1 MKIENISR
9 YVKQWCA
16 IIKNRYEELSKPV
29 IFKNLK
35 RGSKVNIVKNQIE
48 VTKNSYQDDGEG
60 VVSFP
65 NGLCI
70 SDNNV
75 QRNGTKYDID
85 TLDISKYQGQLTADH
100 EDKLKN
106 IIGRVEG
113 VSKKDGR
120 LTINKIVY
128 AVKQNPY
135 ARLAY
140 DLLVG
145 GFSNAFS
152 TETVGPSAND
162 MDGTLYN
169 HELVGLSQVVCPN
182 NYSAVINTVRNSL
195 EKAKE
200 DGLDVQGIEEE
211 ILTVKEENT
220 MDEDSKTPEVVESVE
235 TVEAEAPATPETETV
250 ETEVVENASKKK
262 DDEEDAIEV
271 EEVEVEDETEAKD
284 DTESDE
290 EDEDKKKKND
300 ADEAKEETEPVTEE
314 VETEVVENEISD
326 AQVKELF
333 DKIDNLTSM
342 IEKVTGEDPLAEGV
356 EEIVEDDL
364 NETADKVEN
373 NVKEETQDMDKEEIQ
388 NAVAEALKGYFA
400 NAAPATAPEFKKDE
414 NSAELSDLDWKDR
427 YNKQVNSAWEAFRAG
442 SIEARKTLNEINEV
456 NLNALK
462 KEGIAKNSM
471 TIASMGN
478 FVIPPE
484 MYREIIGKR
493 TDYTA
498 IINATNW
505 RETDSLEFA
514 WLKRNGDIDM
524 RNVAMCDDGKNGN
537 LKPISEY
544 TAEPV
549 TSKLEEMA
557 AVTVVCNAA
566 TRFFAVDLLADVAAG
581 YRNDYDR
588 KRAQLVIARL
598 EQAVIESAQSV
609 DYAPKTDTEAMVA
622 YLEAIAEI
630 SDATVNG
637 TLIFNNK
644 TFAQLKAHA
653 LEAGVN
659 GPLSHIF
666 TDGEQ
671 PQIFGTPYIVVPN
684 DLMPTIESDDTVAFT
699 VDGESVPITHA
710 VFYADLSEFVG
721 YTSGGLQY
729 DVATEASYEVNGT
742 VRSAYQRNELVLR
755 GSFFR
760 GGAVKDV
767 TRVSGIKQIAS
778 ES

>member
-1 MKIENISR
+1 M
-9 YVKQWCA
+9 
-16 IIKNRYEELSKPV
+16 
-29 IFKNLK
+29 
-35 RGSKVNIVKNQIE
+35 NIVKNEIE
-48 VTKNSYQDDGEG
+48 VTRNSYHDDGEG
-60 VVSFP
+60 IVSFP

-75 QRNGTKYDID
+75 QRNGTRYDID

-152 TETVGPSAND
+152 TETVGPSANST
-162 MDGTLYN
+162 DGTLYN

-182 NYSAVINTVRNSL
+182 NYSAIINTVKNSL
-195 EKAKE
+195 EKAKN
-200 DGLDVQGIEEE
+200 DGLDVTEIEEE
-211 ILTVKEENT
+211 FLTGNKENQEMLN
-220 MDEDSKTPEVVESVE
+220 DSEIESAE
-235 TVEAEAPATPETETV
+235 TLEEPV
-250 ETEVVENASKKK
+250 ETEEVENKAKKE
-262 DDEEDAIEV
+262 DEEEAV
-271 EEVEVEDETEAKD
+271 VEVEDIVVEEPEEDDSKEDEETE
-284 DTESDE
+284 DE
-290 EDEDKKKKND
+290 EVLETEDLEDDEDEEDKKKRN
-300 ADEAKEETEPVTEE
+300 EAE
-314 VETEVVENEISD
+314 VQVENDISE
-326 AQVKELF
+326 AEVKALF
-333 DKIDNLTSM
+333 EKLDNLTKLVETATSTDEP
-342 IEKVTGEDPLAEGV
+342 IVEGV
-356 EEIVEDDL
+356 EEIVEEDV
-364 NETADKVEN
+364 NETTDKIEN
-373 NVKEETQDMDKEEIQ
+373 NLEETQMDEEKIQ

-400 NAAPATAPEFKKDE
+400 NAVEATAPEFKKDT
-414 NSAELSDLDWKDR
+414 NGAAFSDMNWQDR
-427 YNKQVNSAWEAFRAG
+427 YNKQVNAAWEAFRAG

-456 NLNALK
+456 NLGALK
-462 KEGIAKNSM
+462 EAGIAKNSM

-484 MYREIIGKR
+484 MYREIVGKR
-493 TDYTA
+493 TDYSA
-498 IINATNW
+498 IIDATDW

-524 RNVAMCDDGKNGN
+524 KNVALCDDGANGN

-544 TAEPV
+544 TAEPM
-549 TSKLEEMA
+549 TGKLEEMA

-588 KRAQLVIARL
+588 KRAQLVIAKL
-598 EQAVIESAQSV
+598 EEAVKESGQSV
-609 DYAPKTDTEAMVA
+609 DYAPTTDTAAMVA
-622 YLEAIAEI
+622 WLQAIAEI

-637 TLIFNNK
+637 TLVFNNK

-666 TDGEQ
+666 TDGEI
-671 PQIFGTPYIVVPN
+671 PQIFGTKFIVVPN
-684 DLMPTIESDDTVAFT
+684 DLMPTIESEDEISFMVEGKA
-699 VDGESVPITHA
+699 VPITHA

-729 DVATEASYEVNGT
+729 DVATEASYEVNGV

-760 GGAVKDV
+760 GGAIKDAS
-767 TRVSGIKQIAS
+767 RVSGIKQLGA

>member
-1 MKIENISR
+1 MDT
-9 YVKQWCA
+9 
-16 IIKNRYEELSKPV
+16 
-29 IFKNLK
+29 
-35 RGSKVNIVKNQIE
+35 VKNQIE
-48 VTKNSYQDDGEG
+48 VTKNSYHDDGEG

-75 QRNGTKYDID
+75 QRNGTRYDID
-85 TLDISKYQGQLTADH
+85 SLDISKYQGQLTADH

-120 LTINKIVY
+120 LTVNKIVY

-152 TETVGPSAND
+152 TETVGPTAND
-162 MDGTLYN
+162 VDGTLYN

-182 NYSAVINTVRNSL
+182 NYSAIVNTVRNSL
-195 EKAKE
+195 EKAKA
-200 DGLDVQGIEEE
+200 DGLDISEVEEKLLNVE
-211 ILTVKEENT
+211 KETND
-220 MDEDSKTPEVVESVE
+220 MDEESKEVVEKVE
-235 TVEAEAPATPETETV
+235 IEEVTEDNVAEGDETTETV
-250 ETEVVENASKKK
+250 AESAEEIVEADNKAEKDEKK
-262 DDEEDAIEV
+262 
-271 EEVEVEDETEAKD
+271 
-284 DTESDE
+284 DE
-290 EDEDKKKKND
+290 EDETDKEAEVVVEESEETVTEDDTEDDTEDEDEKKKNS
-300 ADEAKEETEPVTEE
+300 
-314 VETEVVENEISD
+314 VEIDNEISD

-333 DKIDNLTSM
+333 KKIDNLTSM
-342 IEKVTGEDPLAEGV
+342 IEKATTEENPAVEGV

-364 NETADKVEN
+364 NEATDKIEN
-373 NVKEETQDMDKEEIQ
+373 NLTEETQMDKEEIQ

-400 NAAPATAPEFKKDE
+400 NTVKAEAPEFKKED
-414 NSAELSDLDWKDR
+414 NKAEISDLNWKDR
-427 YNKQVNSAWEAFRAG
+427 YNKQVNAAWEAFRAG
-442 SIEARKTLNEINEV
+442 SVEARKTLNEINEV

-462 KEGIAKNSM
+462 EAGIAKNSM

-524 RNVAMCDDGKNGN
+524 KNVAMCDDGANGN

-598 EQAVIESAQSV
+598 EQAVKESGQSV
-609 DYAPKTDTEAMVA
+609 DYAPETDTEAMVA

-684 DLMPTIESDDTVAFT
+684 DLMPTIESEDSVAFI

-767 TRVSGIKQIAS
+767 TRVSGIKQAGA

>member
-1 MKIENISR
+1 MN
-9 YVKQWCA
+9 VT
-16 IIKNRYEELSKPV
+16 
-29 IFKNLK
+29 
-35 RGSKVNIVKNQIE
+35 KNQIE
-48 VTKNSYQDDGEG
+48 VTKNSYKDEGEG
-60 VVSFP
+60 IVSFP

-75 QRNGTKYDID
+75 QRNGTRYDID
-85 TLDISKYQGQLTADH
+85 SLDISKYQGQLTADH

-113 VSKKDGR
+113 VEKKNGR
-120 LTINKIVY
+120 LTVNKIVY

-152 TETVGPSAND
+152 TETVGPSANST
-162 MDGTLYN
+162 DGTLYN

-182 NYSAVINTVRNSL
+182 NYSAIINTVHNSL
-195 EKAKE
+195 EKAKN
-200 DGLDVQGIEEE
+200 DGLDVEGIEEQFLPLNKETKMDDDKTE
-211 ILTVKEENT
+211 IIEE
-220 MDEDSKTPEVVESVE
+220 TPVVEAPVE
-235 TVEAEAPATPETETV
+235 EPTVE
-250 ETEVVENASKKK
+250 
-262 DDEEDAIEV
+262 
-271 EEVEVEDETEAKD
+271 
-284 DTESDE
+284 
-290 EDEDKKKKND
+290 
-300 ADEAKEETEPVTEE
+300 EP
-314 VETEVVENEISD
+314 EVVENEAEKAEEAKEAEIEEATEEVEATEEPEIEEVENEADKEEKDAEEAEKEPEEAEDKKEEEEKEEETKEENEISD
-326 AQVKELF
+326 KQVAELF
-333 DKIDNLTSM
+333 DKIDSLTELVTKM
-342 IEKVTGEDPLAEGV
+342 TGENPTVEGV

-364 NETADKVEN
+364 NEATDKIEN
-373 NVKEETQDMDKEEIQ
+373 KIEEETSMNKEEIQ
-388 NAVAEALKGYFA
+388 NAIAEALKGYF
-400 NAAPATAPEFKKDE
+400 NAAPAEAPAFKKDE
-414 NSAELSDLDWKDR
+414 NKAEIADLNWKDR
-427 YNKQVNSAWEAFRAG
+427 YNKQVNAAWEAFRAG

-456 NLNALK
+456 NLGALK
-462 KEGIAKNSM
+462 EEGIAKNSM

-484 MYREIIGKR
+484 MYREIVGKR

-498 IINATNW
+498 IIEATDW
-505 RETDSLEFA
+505 KETDSLEFA

-524 RNVAMCDDGKNGN
+524 KNVALCDDGANGN

-544 TAEPV
+544 TATPQ
-549 TSKLEEMA
+549 TGKLEEMA

-588 KRAQLVIARL
+588 KRAQLVIAKL
-598 EQAVIESAQSV
+598 EQAVAESGQSV
-609 DYAPKTDTEAMVA
+609 KYAPKTDTAAMVA
-622 YLEAIAEI
+622 WLEAIAEI
-630 SDATVNG
+630 SDSSVNG
-637 TLIFNNK
+637 TLVFNNK

-666 TDGEQ
+666 TDGEI
-671 PQIFGTPYIVVPN
+671 PQIFGTRFIVVPN
-684 DLMPTIESDDTVAFT
+684 DLMPTIESDDQVAFT
-699 VDGESVPITHA
+699 VEGKVVPITHA

-729 DVATEASYEVNGT
+729 DVATEASYEVNGA

-760 GGAVKDV
+760 GGAIKDTSRVAGIEQQV
-767 TRVSGIKQIAS
+767 T

>member
-1 MKIENISR
+1 MNT
-9 YVKQWCA
+9 
-16 IIKNRYEELSKPV
+16 
-29 IFKNLK
+29 FKNQ
-35 RGSKVNIVKNQIE
+35 VE
-48 VTKNSYQDDGEG
+48 VTKNSYHDDGDG

-120 LTINKIVY
+120 LTVNKIIY

-195 EKAKE
+195 EKSKN
-200 DGLDVQGIEEE
+200 DGLDITGIEEE
-211 ILTVKEENT
+211 FLNVKEENQ
-220 MDEDSKTPEVVESVE
+220 MDDESKPVEAVEATEVEVKETPEKTPAEAVSEEEVKTPEV
-235 TVEAEAPATPETETV
+235 TE
-250 ETEVVENASKKK
+250 EV
-262 DDEEDAIEV
+262 V
-271 EEVEVEDETEAKD
+271 EEVENKAEKEDDKDETDEEAEIDVVEVEAEETEAKD
-284 DTESDE
+284 E
-290 EDEDKKKKND
+290 EDDDKEKKKN
-300 ADEAKEETEPVTEE
+300 TVE
-314 VETEVVENEISD
+314 VDNEISD
-326 AQVKELF
+326 AEVKELF
-333 DKIDNLTSM
+333 KKIDNLTSLV
-342 IEKVTGEDPLAEGV
+342 EKATAVEEPAEQGV

-364 NETADKVEN
+364 NEASEKVEN
-373 NVKEETQDMDKEEIQ
+373 DLTEETQMDEEKIQ

-400 NAAPATAPEFKKDE
+400 NATPATAPEFKKDE
-414 NSAELSDLDWKDR
+414 NSVAVADLDWKER
-427 YNKQVNSAWEAFRAG
+427 YNKQVNAAWEAFRAG

-456 NLNALK
+456 NLGALK
-462 KEGIAKNSM
+462 EAGIAKNSM

-524 RNVAMCDDGKNGN
+524 KNVALCDDGADGN

-598 EQAVIESAQSV
+598 EQAVLESGQSV
-609 DYAPKTDTEAMVA
+609 DYAPTTDTAAMVA
-622 YLEAIAEI
+622 WLQAISEI

-637 TLIFNNK
+637 TLVFNNK

-666 TDGEQ
+666 TDGEI
-671 PQIFGTPYIVVPN
+671 PQIFGTPFIVVPN
-684 DLMPTIESDDTVAFT
+684 DLMPTIESDDAVAFT

-767 TRVSGIKQIAS
+767 TRVSGIKQLGA

>member
-1 MKIENISR
+1 M
-9 YVKQWCA
+9 
-16 IIKNRYEELSKPV
+16 
-29 IFKNLK
+29 
-35 RGSKVNIVKNQIE
+35 NIVKNQIE
-48 VTKNSYQDDGEG
+48 VTKNSYKDEGEG
-60 VVSFP
+60 VVAFP

-75 QRNGTKYDID
+75 QRNGTRYDID
-85 TLDISKYQGQLTADH
+85 SLDISRYQGQLTADH

-113 VSKKDGR
+113 VSKKNGR

-162 MDGTLYN
+162 VDGTLYN

-182 NYSAVINTVRNSL
+182 NYSAVINTFRNSI
-195 EKAKE
+195 EKAKN
-200 DGLDVQGIEEE
+200 DGLDVKGLEEE
-211 ILTVKEENT
+211 FLSLKKEEN
-220 MDEDSKTPEVVESVE
+220 MDENSKPDVVETPEVEVVETETAEVEATPEVVE
-235 TVEAEAPATPETETV
+235 
-250 ETEVVENASKKK
+250 VENKAKK
-262 DDEEDAIEV
+262 DDEETEAVVEDVEIVATPEEKAEETKETKEV
-271 EEVEVEDETEAKD
+271 EETEIVEKAEED
-284 DTESDE
+284 
-290 EDEDKKKKND
+290 DEDKKKKNQV
-300 ADEAKEETEPVTEE
+300 EPEVEEPSEEIDNDISEEE
-314 VETEVVENEISD
+314 VK
-326 AQVKELF
+326 QLF
-333 DKIDNLTSM
+333 EKLDNLTDL
-342 IEKVTGEDPLAEGV
+342 VTKAVTTEPAVEGV

-364 NETADKVEN
+364 NETTDKVEN
-373 NVKEETQDMDKEEIQ
+373 NIEENEMDEEKIQ

-400 NAAPATAPEFKKDE
+400 NSLEAKAPEFKKDV
-414 NSAELSDLDWKDR
+414 NSASLTDMSWKER

-462 KEGIAKNSM
+462 EAGIAKNSM

-484 MYREIIGKR
+484 MYKEIIGKR
-493 TDYTA
+493 TDYSA
-498 IINATNW
+498 IINATDW

-524 RNVAMCDDGKNGN
+524 KNVALCDDGANGN

-598 EQAVIESAQSV
+598 EQAVKESGQSV
-609 DYAPKTDTEAMVA
+609 TYAPTTDTEAMVA
-622 YLEAIAEI
+622 WLQAIAEI
-630 SDATVNG
+630 SDASVNG
-637 TLIFNNK
+637 TLVFNNK

-666 TDGEQ
+666 TDGEI
-671 PQIFGTPYIVVPN
+671 PQIFGTKFIVVPN
-684 DLMPTIESDDTVAFT
+684 DLMPTIESEDTVAFI
-699 VDGESVPITHA
+699 VDGEEVPITHA

-729 DVATEASYEVNGT
+729 DVATEASYEVNGV

-767 TRVSGIKQIAS
+767 TRVSGIKQQGA

>member
-1 MKIENISR
+1 M
-9 YVKQWCA
+9 
-16 IIKNRYEELSKPV
+16 
-29 IFKNLK
+29 
-35 RGSKVNIVKNQIE
+35 NIVKNQVE
-48 VTKNSYQDDGEG
+48 VTKNSYRDDGEG

-75 QRNGTKYDID
+75 QRNGTRYDID

-120 LTINKIVY
+120 LTVNKIVY

-195 EKAKE
+195 EKSKN
-200 DGLDVQGIEEE
+200 DGLDITGIEEE
-211 ILTVKEENT
+211 FLNVKEEKQ
-220 MDEDSKTPEVVESVE
+220 MEDESKPVEAVEVAEVEVKEVNEDGTVETTVESEEETLAPADEQTEEVVE
-235 TVEAEAPATPETETV
+235 EA
-250 ETEVVENASKKK
+250 
-262 DDEEDAIEV
+262 DA
-271 EEVEVEDETEAKD
+271 VEVENKAEK
-284 DTESDE
+284 
-290 EDEDKKKKND
+290 DED
-300 ADEAKEETEPVTEE
+300 KEETEEK
-314 VETEVVENEISD
+314 ETEVDVVEVEANTEAEDEKEDDDKEKQENKVEVDNEISD
-326 AQVKELF
+326 AEVKELF
-333 DKIDNLTSM
+333 KKIDNLTSLV
-342 IEKVTGEDPLAEGV
+342 EKATAVEEPAEQGV
-356 EEIVEDDL
+356 EEIVEEDL
-364 NETADKVEN
+364 NEVSEKVEN
-373 NVKEETQDMDKEEIQ
+373 NIEEKTQMDKEEIQ

-400 NAAPATAPEFKKDE
+400 NATPATAPEFKKDE
-414 NSAELSDLDWKDR
+414 NSVAVADLDWKER
-427 YNKQVNSAWEAFRAG
+427 YNKQVNAAWEAFRAG

-456 NLNALK
+456 NLGALK
-462 KEGIAKNSM
+462 EAGIAKNSM

-524 RNVAMCDDGKNGN
+524 QNVALCDDGEDGN

-598 EQAVIESAQSV
+598 EQAVAESGQSV
-609 DYAPKTDTEAMVA
+609 DYAPTTDTEAMVA
-622 YLEAIAEI
+622 WLQAIAEI

-637 TLIFNNK
+637 TLVFNNK

-666 TDGEQ
+666 TDGEI
-671 PQIFGTPYIVVPN
+671 PQIFGTPFIVVPN
-684 DLMPTIESDDTVAFT
+684 DLMPTIESDDAIAFT
-699 VDGESVPITHA
+699 VDGENVPITHA

-760 GGAVKDV
+760 GGAVKD
-767 TRVSGIKQIAS
+767 TSRVSGIKQLGA

>member
-1 MKIENISR
+1 M
-9 YVKQWCA
+9 
-16 IIKNRYEELSKPV
+16 
-29 IFKNLK
+29 
-35 RGSKVNIVKNQIE
+35 NIVKNEIE
-48 VTKNSYQDDGEG
+48 VTKNSYNDEGEG
-60 VVSFP
+60 IVSFP

-75 QRNGTKYDID
+75 QRNGTRYDID
-85 TLDISKYQGQLTADH
+85 SLDISKYQGQLTADH

-120 LTINKIVY
+120 LTVNKIIY

-152 TETVGPSAND
+152 TETVGPSANST
-162 MDGTLYN
+162 DGTLYN

-182 NYSAVINTVRNSL
+182 NYSAIINTVKNSL

-200 DGLDVQGIEEE
+200 DGLDVTEVEEE
-211 ILTVKEENT
+211 FLNVKKEENK
-220 MDEDSKTPEVVESVE
+220 MDEE
-235 TVEAEAPATPETETV
+235 
-250 ETEVVENASKKK
+250 SKKV
-262 DDEEDAIEV
+262 V
-271 EEVEVEDETEAKD
+271 EEVEIKEVNEDGTVEAIVEGEEETLVPA
-284 DTESDE
+284 DE
-290 EDEDKKKKND
+290 ETK
-300 ADEAKEETEPVTEE
+300 EAVEEVVNEAEEVEAPVVETEPAE
-314 VETEVVENEISD
+314 VETVDNDATEEKTEPEVEEEKVENEISD

-333 DKIDNLTSM
+333 DKIDNLTNLV
-342 IEKVTGEDPLAEGV
+342 EKATAVEEPTVEGV
-356 EEIVEDDL
+356 QEIVEDDTK
-364 NETADKVEN
+364 NEATEKVEN
-373 NVKEETQDMDKEEIQ
+373 NKEETQMDEEKIQ

-414 NSAELSDLDWKDR
+414 NSVAFSDMDWKER
-427 YNKQVNSAWEAFRAG
+427 YNKQVNAAWDAFRAG

-456 NLNALK
+456 NLGALK
-462 KEGIAKNSM
+462 AEGIAKNSM

-484 MYREIIGKR
+484 MYKEIVGKR

-524 RNVAMCDDGKNGN
+524 RNVALCDDGANGN

-598 EQAVIESAQSV
+598 EQAVLESGQSV
-609 DYAPKTDTEAMVA
+609 EYAPTTDTAAMVA
-622 YLEAIAEI
+622 WLQAISEI

-666 TDGEQ
+666 TDGEI
-671 PQIFGTPYIVVPN
+671 PQIFGTPFIVVPN
-684 DLMPTIESDDTVAFT
+684 DLMPTIESSDAVAFT
-699 VDGESVPITHA
+699 VDGETVPITHA

-729 DVATEASYEVNGT
+729 DVATEASYEVGGV

-767 TRVSGIKQIAS
+767 TRVSGIKQLGA

>member
-1 MKIENISR
+1 M
-9 YVKQWCA
+9 
-16 IIKNRYEELSKPV
+16 
-29 IFKNLK
+29 
-35 RGSKVNIVKNQIE
+35 NIVKNKVE
-48 VTKNSYQDDGEG
+48 VTKNSYSDEGDG

-75 QRNGTKYDID
+75 QRNGTRYDID
-85 TLDISKYQGQLTADH
+85 SLDISRYQGQLTADH

-113 VSKKDGR
+113 VEKKNGR
-120 LTINKIVY
+120 LTVNKIVY

-162 MDGTLYN
+162 VDGTLYN

-195 EKAKE
+195 EKAKN
-200 DGLDVQGIEEE
+200 DGLDVSGIEEE
-211 ILTVKEENT
+211 ILNTGETKVENDT
-220 MDEDSKTPEVVESVE
+220 KIVDEVEITKVNDDG
-235 TVEAEAPATPETETV
+235 TVEA
-250 ETEVVENASKKK
+250 VVEGEEMTLTPDAETMESIEENEAKIENKAEKDDK
-262 DDEEDAIEV
+262 DDEET
-271 EEVEVEDETEAKD
+271 EEIVDETEDKD
-284 DTESDE
+284 TDGASQETE
-290 EDEDKKKKND
+290 EDIKEIEIEKVDVDDEDDKKKKNS
-300 ADEAKEETEPVTEE
+300 AEEMLTNK
-314 VETEVVENEISD
+314 NEISD
-326 AQVKELF
+326 AEVKELF
-333 DKIDNLTSM
+333 AKIDNLTKLVEKATEVEAP
-342 IEKVTGEDPLAEGV
+342 IESV

-364 NETADKVEN
+364 NQTESKIEN
-373 NVKEETQDMDKEEIQ
+373 NLIEETQMDKTEIQ

-400 NAAPATAPEFKKDE
+400 NAVEAKAPEFKKDE
-414 NSAELSDLDWKDR
+414 NSAAFADMDWKGR
-427 YNKQVNSAWEAFRAG
+427 YNKQVNAAWEAFRAG

-462 KEGIAKNSM
+462 EAGIAKNSM

-484 MYREIIGKR
+484 MYREIVGKR

-498 IINATNW
+498 ILNATDW

-524 RNVAMCDDGKNGN
+524 KNVALCDDGANGN

-544 TAEPV
+544 TAEPM
-549 TSKLEEMA
+549 TGKLEEMA

-598 EQAVIESAQSV
+598 EQAVLESGQSV
-609 DYAPKTDTEAMVA
+609 DYAPTTDTAAMVA
-622 YLEAIAEI
+622 WLQAIAEI
-630 SDATVNG
+630 SDATTNG
-637 TLIFNNK
+637 TLVFNNK

-666 TDGEQ
+666 TDGEI

-684 DLMPTIESDDTVAFT
+684 DLMPTIESADAIAFT
-699 VDGESVPITHA
+699 IDGKSVPITHA

-729 DVATEASYEVNGT
+729 DVATEASYEVNGV

-760 GGAVKDV
+760 GGAVKDA
-767 TRVSGIKQIAS
+767 TRVSGIKQLAT

>member
-1 MKIENISR
+1 M
-9 YVKQWCA
+9 
-16 IIKNRYEELSKPV
+16 
-29 IFKNLK
+29 
-35 RGSKVNIVKNQIE
+35 NIVKNQVE
-48 VTKNSYQDDGEG
+48 VTRNSYQDEGEG
-60 VVSFP
+60 IVSFP

-75 QRNGTKYDID
+75 QRNGTRYDID

-120 LTINKIVY
+120 LTVNKIVY

-195 EKAKE
+195 EKAKN
-200 DGLDVQGIEEE
+200 DGLDITGIEQELLLNNEDEKMENDTIETIKEE
-211 ILTVKEENT
+211 IVE
-220 MDEDSKTPEVVESVE
+220 TPEIEE
-235 TVEAEAPATPETETV
+235 TPETTETTEPTETV
-250 ETEVVENASKKK
+250 ENKVSKKEET
-262 DDEEDAIEV
+262 EED
-271 EEVEVEDETEAKD
+271 EVEVEIATTEETESEDETEESE
-284 DTESDE
+284 TEE
-290 EDEDKKKKND
+290 EETEEEKKKKN
-300 ADEAKEETEPVTEE
+300 EVVEE
-314 VETEVVENEISD
+314 VENEISD
-326 AQVKELF
+326 EQVNELF
-333 DKIDNLTSM
+333 EKIDSLT
-342 IEKVTGEDPLAEGV
+342 ELVTRVAGEEPKVEGV

-364 NETADKVEN
+364 NETTDKVEN
-373 NVKEETQDMDKEEIQ
+373 NLTEETQTMDKEEIQ

-400 NAAPATAPEFKKDE
+400 NSVEATAPEFKKDE
-414 NSAELSDLDWKDR
+414 NSAKMADLSWKER
-427 YNKQVNSAWEAFRAG
+427 YNKQVNAAWEAFRAG

-462 KEGIAKNSM
+462 EAGIAKNSM

-493 TDYTA
+493 TDYSA
-498 IINATNW
+498 IIDATDW
-505 RETDSLEFA
+505 KETDSLEFA

-524 RNVAMCDDGKNGN
+524 KNVAMCDDGANGN

-549 TSKLEEMA
+549 TGKLEEMA

-588 KRAQLVIARL
+588 KRAQLVIAKL
-598 EQAVIESAQSV
+598 EEAVAESGQSV
-609 DYAPKTDTEAMVA
+609 AYAPTTDTEAMVA
-622 YLEAIAEI
+622 WLQAIAEI
-630 SDATVNG
+630 SDSSVNG
-637 TLIFNNK
+637 TLVFNNK

-666 TDGEQ
+666 TDGEI
-671 PQIFGTPYIVVPN
+671 PQIFGTRFIVVPN
-684 DLMPTIESDDTVAFT
+684 DLMPTIESDDAVAFM
-699 VDGESVPITHA
+699 VEGESVPITHA

-729 DVATEASYEVNGT
+729 DVATEASYEINGA

-767 TRVSGIKQIAS
+767 TRVSGIKQLGA

>member
-1 MKIENISR
+1 M
-9 YVKQWCA
+9 
-16 IIKNRYEELSKPV
+16 
-29 IFKNLK
+29 
-35 RGSKVNIVKNQIE
+35 NIVKNQVE
-48 VTKNSYQDDGEG
+48 VTKNSYNDEGEG
-60 VVSFP
+60 IVSFP

-75 QRNGTKYDID
+75 QRNGTRYDID

-113 VSKKDGR
+113 VSKKNGR
-120 LTINKIVY
+120 LTVNKIVY

-195 EKAKE
+195 EKSRQ
-200 DGLDVQGIEEE
+200 DGLDVTGIAEEFLNVKKEENEMDEESKKVVDEVEIKEVNEDGTVEAVVEGEETTLEPADEETKEAIEEE
-211 ILTVKEENT
+211 EET
-220 MDEDSKTPEVVESVE
+220 
-235 TVEAEAPATPETETV
+235 EAEA
-250 ETEVVENASKKK
+250 
-262 DDEEDAIEV
+262 EEEIEQIEV
-271 EEVEVEDETEAKD
+271 D
-284 DTESDE
+284 
-290 EDEDKKKKND
+290 
-300 ADEAKEETEPVTEE
+300 
-314 VETEVVENEISD
+314 NEISD
-326 AQVKELF
+326 AEVKELF
-333 DKIDNLTSM
+333 AKIDNLTSLV
-342 IEKVTGEDPLAEGV
+342 EKATAVEEPTVEGV

-364 NETADKVEN
+364 NETTDKVEN
-373 NVKEETQDMDKEEIQ
+373 NIEETQMDEEKIQ

-400 NAAPATAPEFKKDE
+400 NATPATAPEFKKDE
-414 NSAELSDLDWKDR
+414 NSVAFADMSWKDR
-427 YNKQVNSAWEAFRAG
+427 YNKQVNAAWEAFRAG

-456 NLNALK
+456 NLGALK
-462 KEGIAKNSM
+462 AEGIAKNSM

-484 MYREIIGKR
+484 MYKEIIGKR

-498 IINATNW
+498 IIKATNW

-524 RNVAMCDDGKNGN
+524 KNVALCDDGEDGN

-544 TAEPV
+544 TAEPQ

-598 EQAVIESAQSV
+598 EQAVLESQQSV
-609 DYAPKTDTEAMVA
+609 DYAPSTDTEAMVA
-622 YLEAIAEI
+622 WLQAIAEI

-666 TDGEQ
+666 TDGEI

-684 DLMPTIESDDTVAFT
+684 DLMPTIESSDAIAFT
-699 VDGESVPITHA
+699 VDGEEVPITHA

-760 GGAVKDV
+760 GGAIKDV
-767 TRVSGIKQIAS
+767 TRVSGIKQLAT

>member
-1 MKIENISR
+1 M
-9 YVKQWCA
+9 
-16 IIKNRYEELSKPV
+16 
-29 IFKNLK
+29 
-35 RGSKVNIVKNQIE
+35 NIVKNQVE
-48 VTKNSYQDDGEG
+48 VTKNSYSDEGEG

-75 QRNGTKYDID
+75 QRNGTRYDID

-120 LTINKIVY
+120 LTVNKIVY

-162 MDGTLYN
+162 IDGTLYN

-195 EKAKE
+195 EKSRN
-200 DGLDVQGIEEE
+200 DGLDVTGLEEE
-211 ILTVKEENT
+211 FLNVKKEENN
-220 MDEDSKTPEVVESVE
+220 MDEDSKPTEAVETPVVEETPAVEE
-235 TVEAEAPATPETETV
+235 TVEETVAETPEATEETEKVENEADKEEAKEAEA
-250 ETEVVENASKKK
+250 
-262 DDEEDAIEV
+262 D
-271 EEVEVEDETEAKD
+271 EDEKEEKAED
-284 DTESDE
+284 D
-290 EDEDKKKKND
+290 
-300 ADEAKEETEPVTEE
+300 KEETEESEKKENQIE
-314 VETEVVENEISD
+314 VDNEISD
-326 AQVKELF
+326 AEVKELF
-333 DKIDNLTSM
+333 KRIDNLTSLV
-342 IEKVTGEDPLAEGV
+342 EKATAVENPVVEGV
-356 EEIVEDDL
+356 EEIVEEDL
-364 NETADKVEN
+364 NETTEKVEN
-373 NVKEETQDMDKEEIQ
+373 NLTEETQMDKEEIQ

-400 NAAPATAPEFKKDE
+400 NAVEAKAPEFKKDE
-414 NSAELSDLDWKDR
+414 NSVKVADLNWKDR
-427 YNKQVNSAWEAFRAG
+427 YNKQVNAAWEAFRAG

-462 KEGIAKNSM
+462 EAGIAKNSM
-471 TIASMGN
+471 TIESMGN

-524 RNVAMCDDGKNGN
+524 RNVALCDDGKDGN

-544 TAEPV
+544 TAEPK
-549 TSKLEEMA
+549 TGKLEEMA

-598 EQAVIESAQSV
+598 EQAVLESKQSV
-609 DYAPKTDTEAMVA
+609 DYAPTTDTAAMVA
-622 YLEAIAEI
+622 WLQAISEI

-666 TDGEQ
+666 TDGEI
-671 PQIFGTPYIVVPN
+671 PQIFGTPFIVVPN
-684 DLMPTIESDDTVAFT
+684 DLMPTIESEDAIAFT
-699 VDGESVPITHA
+699 VDGEEVPITHA

-729 DVATEASYEVNGT
+729 DIATEASYEINGT

-760 GGAVKDV
+760 GGAVKD
-767 TRVSGIKQIAS
+767 TSRVSGIKQLGA

>member
-1 MKIENISR
+1 M
-9 YVKQWCA
+9 
-16 IIKNRYEELSKPV
+16 
-29 IFKNLK
+29 
-35 RGSKVNIVKNQIE
+35 NIVKNQVE
-48 VTKNSYQDDGEG
+48 VTKNSYRDEGDG

-70 SDNNV
+70 SDNNI
-75 QRNGTKYDID
+75 QRNGTRYDID
-85 TLDISKYQGQLTADH
+85 SLDISRYQGQLTADH

-113 VSKKDGR
+113 VAKKDGR
-120 LTINKIVY
+120 LTVNKIIY

-182 NYSAVINTVRNSL
+182 NYSAVINTFRNSL
-195 EKAKE
+195 EKAKN
-200 DGLDVQGIEEE
+200 DGLDISGLEEE
-211 ILTVKEENT
+211 FLSVNKEENT
-220 MDEDSKTPEVVESVE
+220 MDEESKAPEVIVTEGVEIEKVNEDGTVEAVVDGEEMTLTPADEETKEAVEEVENEVEEVEAPEVETEPAEVE
-235 TVEAEAPATPETETV
+235 TVDNSVEEAEEEVKEEASEPETETV
-250 ETEVVENASKKK
+250 VVEN
-262 DDEEDAIEV
+262 
-271 EEVEVEDETEAKD
+271 EA
-284 DTESDE
+284 T
-290 EDEDKKKKND
+290 
-300 ADEAKEETEPVTEE
+300 
-314 VETEVVENEISD
+314 VVENEISD

-333 DKIDNLTSM
+333 DKIDNLTDL
-342 IEKVTGEDPLAEGV
+342 VTKATTAEEPTVEGV
-356 EEIVEDDL
+356 KEIVEEDI
-364 NETADKVEN
+364 NETTEKVEN
-373 NVKEETQDMDKEEIQ
+373 NNKEVQTMDKEEIQ

-400 NAAPATAPEFKKDE
+400 NAVEAKAPEFKEEK
-414 NSAELSDLDWKDR
+414 NSAEIADLNWKDR
-427 YNKQVNSAWEAFRAG
+427 YNKQVNAAWEAFRAG

-456 NLNALK
+456 NLGALK
-462 KEGIAKNSM
+462 EAGIAKNSM

-484 MYREIIGKR
+484 MYREIVGKR
-493 TDYTA
+493 TDYSA
-498 IINATNW
+498 IINATDW

-524 RNVAMCDDGKNGN
+524 KNVALCDDGVDGN

-544 TAEPV
+544 TAEPK
-549 TSKLEEMA
+549 TGKLEEMA

-588 KRAQLVIARL
+588 KRAQLVIAKL
-598 EQAVIESAQSV
+598 EQAVAESGQSV
-609 DYAPKTDTEAMVA
+609 DYAPSTDTAAMIA
-622 YLEAIAEI
+622 WLQAIAEI
-630 SDATVNG
+630 SDASVNG
-637 TLIFNNK
+637 TLLFNNK

-666 TDGEQ
+666 TDGEI

-684 DLMPTIESDDTVAFT
+684 DLMPTIESDDAISFT
-699 VDGESVPITHA
+699 VEGREVPITHA

-729 DVATEASYEVNGT
+729 DVATEASYEVGGV

-760 GGAVKDV
+760 GGAVKDAS
-767 TRVSGIKQIAS
+767 RVSGIKQLAT

>member
-1 MKIENISR
+1 MN
-9 YVKQWCA
+9 V
-16 IIKNRYEELSKPV
+16 
-29 IFKNLK
+29 
-35 RGSKVNIVKNQIE
+35 VKNQVE
-48 VTKNSYQDDGEG
+48 VTKNSYHDDGEG

-75 QRNGTKYDID
+75 QRNGTRYDIE

-100 EDKLKN
+100 KDELKN

-113 VSKKDGR
+113 VEKKDGR
-120 LTINKIVY
+120 LTVNKITY

-162 MDGTLYN
+162 VDGTLYN

-195 EKAKE
+195 EKAKN
-200 DGLDVQGIEEE
+200 DGLDITGIEEE
-211 ILTVKEENT
+211 LLSKEENT
-220 MDEDSKTPEVVESVE
+220 MDENPVKEEIIEPAEETEAVEATE
-235 TVEAEAPATPETETV
+235 TVEETPEEVAETTEATETV
-250 ETEVVENASKKK
+250 ETEVVENKASEKKE
-262 DDEEDAIEV
+262 DDEEDTAEV
-271 EEVEVEDETEAKD
+271 EEVEVEAEEAEEETDK
-284 DTESDE
+284 E
-290 EDEDKKKKND
+290 EDDKK
-300 ADEAKEETEPVTEE
+300 EENSVEE
-314 VETEVVENEISD
+314 EEVVENEISD
-326 AQVKELF
+326 EQVKQLF
-333 DKIDNLTSM
+333 DKIDNLT
-342 IEKVTGEDPLAEGV
+342 ELVTKVAGEEPTVEGV
-356 EEIVEDDL
+356 QEIVEDDL
-364 NETADKVEN
+364 NETTEKVEN
-373 NVKEETQDMDKEEIQ
+373 DVKEEETQEMDKEEIQ

-400 NAAPATAPEFKKDE
+400 NSVTAPEFKKEE
-414 NSAELSDLDWKDR
+414 NKAEISDLNWKER
-427 YNKQVNSAWEAFRAG
+427 YNKQVNAAWEAFRAG

-462 KEGIAKNSM
+462 EAGIAKNSM

-484 MYREIIGKR
+484 MYKEIIGKR

-524 RNVAMCDDGKNGN
+524 KNVAMCDDGENGN

-598 EQAVIESAQSV
+598 EQAVLESGQSV
-609 DYAPKTDTEAMVA
+609 AYAPTTDTEAMVA

-653 LEAGVN
+653 LEAGVS

-666 TDGEQ
+666 TDGEI
-671 PQIFGTPYIVVPN
+671 PQIFGTPFIVVPN
-684 DLMPTIESDDTVAFT
+684 DLMPTIESDDAIAFT
-699 VDGESVPITHA
+699 VDGEEVPITHA

-767 TRVSGIKQIAS
+767 TRVSGILQEGA

>member
-1 MKIENISR
+1 M
-9 YVKQWCA
+9 
-16 IIKNRYEELSKPV
+16 
-29 IFKNLK
+29 
-35 RGSKVNIVKNQIE
+35 NIVKNQVE
-48 VTKNSYQDDGEG
+48 VTKNSYSDEGEG

-75 QRNGTKYDID
+75 QRNGTRYDID

-120 LTINKIVY
+120 LTVNKIVY

-182 NYSAVINTVRNSL
+182 NYSAVINTVHNSL
-195 EKAKE
+195 EKAKN
-200 DGLDVQGIEEE
+200 DGLDISGIEKELLQNNKEKSMEDNKTEE
-211 ILTVKEENT
+211 IKEEVVAT
-220 MDEDSKTPEVVESVE
+220 ETSEVAE
-235 TVEAEAPATPETETV
+235 TSTTETV
-250 ETEVVENASKKK
+250 ENKASKKEDK
-262 DDEEDAIEV
+262 EDEEV
-271 EEVEVEDETEAKD
+271 KEVEVETDAETEVEPTPEERAEVEETEA
-284 DTESDE
+284 TEISEEVEPEE
-290 EDEDKKKKND
+290 EDKEKKKKNQ
-300 ADEAKEETEPVTEE
+300 TEE
-314 VETEVVENEISD
+314 EVDNEISD
-326 AQVKELF
+326 EQVSELF
-333 DKIDNLTSM
+333 DKIDSLTALVTKM
-342 IEKVTGEDPLAEGV
+342 TGEEPKVEGV

-364 NETADKVEN
+364 NETTEKIEN
-373 NVKEETQDMDKEEIQ
+373 NLEEETSMEKEEIQ

-400 NAAPATAPEFKKDE
+400 NAVEAKAPEFKKDE
-414 NSAELSDLDWKDR
+414 NSAKIADLSWKER
-427 YNKQVNSAWEAFRAG
+427 YNKQVNAAWEAFRAG

-462 KEGIAKNSM
+462 EAGIAKNSM

-484 MYREIIGKR
+484 MYKEIIGKR
-493 TDYTA
+493 TDYSA
-498 IINATNW
+498 IINATDW
-505 RETDSLEFA
+505 KETDSLEFA

-524 RNVAMCDDGKNGN
+524 KNVAMCDDGEDGN

-544 TAEPV
+544 TAEPK
-549 TSKLEEMA
+549 TGKLEEMA

-588 KRAQLVIARL
+588 KRAQLVIAKL
-598 EQAVIESAQSV
+598 EEAVLESKQSV
-609 DYAPKTDTEAMVA
+609 TYAPATDTEAMVA
-622 YLEAIAEI
+622 WLQAIAEI
-630 SDATVNG
+630 SDSSVNG
-637 TLIFNNK
+637 TLVFNNK

-666 TDGEQ
+666 TDGEI
-671 PQIFGTPYIVVPN
+671 PQIFGTRFIVVPN
-684 DLMPTIESDDTVAFT
+684 DLMPTIESDDAIAFM
-699 VDGESVPITHA
+699 VEGKEVPITHA
-710 VFYADLSEFVG
+710 VFYADLGEFVG

-729 DVATEASYEVNGT
+729 DVATEASYEINGT

-760 GGAVKDV
+760 GGAIKDV
-767 TRVSGIKQIAS
+767 TRVSGIKQLGA

>member
-1 MKIENISR
+1 M
-9 YVKQWCA
+9 
-16 IIKNRYEELSKPV
+16 
-29 IFKNLK
+29 
-35 RGSKVNIVKNQIE
+35 NIVKNKIE
-48 VTKNSYQDDGEG
+48 VTKNSYHDDGEG
-60 VVSFP
+60 IVSFP

-70 SDNNV
+70 SDSNI
-75 QRNGTKYDID
+75 QRNGTRYDID
-85 TLDISKYQGQLTADH
+85 TLDISRYQGQLTADH

-120 LTINKIVY
+120 LTVNKIIY

-195 EKAKE
+195 EKSKE
-200 DGLDVQGIEEE
+200 AGLDITGIEEE
-211 ILTVKEENT
+211 FLTVKEEKN
-220 MDEDSKTPEVVESVE
+220 MEDDSKQVVETPEIEVTEVHEDGSVEAVVEEVE
-235 TVEAEAPATPETETV
+235 ETLVPA
-250 ETEVVENASKKK
+250 
-262 DDEEDAIEV
+262 DEETKEAIEEVANEV
-271 EEVEVEDETEAKD
+271 EEVEA
-284 DTESDE
+284 
-290 EDEDKKKKND
+290 
-300 ADEAKEETEPVTEE
+300 PE
-314 VETEVVENEISD
+314 VETEPAEVEAVENEVAEEIKEDSEPEVSEPAEEAEKVENEISD
-326 AQVKELF
+326 SEVKELF
-333 DKIDNLTSM
+333 AKIDNLTSLV
-342 IEKVTGEDPLAEGV
+342 EKATAVEEPVVKGV
-356 EEIVEDDL
+356 KEIVEEDL
-364 NETADKVEN
+364 NEVTEKEDN
-373 NVKEETQDMDKEEIQ
+373 NIEETQMDEEKIQ

-400 NAAPATAPEFKKDE
+400 NAAPATAPEFKKEE
-414 NSAELSDLDWKDR
+414 NKAEFSELSWTDR
-427 YNKQVNSAWEAFRAG
+427 YNKQVNAAWEAFRAG

-462 KEGIAKNSM
+462 EAGIAKNSM

-484 MYREIIGKR
+484 MYKEIVNKR
-493 TDYTA
+493 TDYSA
-498 IINATNW
+498 IINATDW

-524 RNVAMCDDGKNGN
+524 KNVALCDDGENGN

-544 TAEPV
+544 SAEPQ
-549 TSKLEEMA
+549 TSKLEELA

-598 EQAVIESAQSV
+598 EQAALESGKSV
-609 DYAPKTDTEAMVA
+609 DYAPTTDTEAMVA
-622 YLEAIAEI
+622 WLEAIAEV

-637 TLIFNNK
+637 TLVFNNK

-653 LEAGVN
+653 LEAGIN

-666 TDGEQ
+666 TDGEM

-684 DLMPTIESDDTVAFT
+684 DLMPTIESSDAVAFT
-699 VDGESVPITHA
+699 VDGEEVPITHA

-729 DVATEASYEVNGT
+729 DVATEASYEIDGV

-760 GGAVKDV
+760 GGAIKDV
-767 TRVSGIKQIAS
+767 TRVSGIKQLGA

>member
-1 MKIENISR
+1 M
-9 YVKQWCA
+9 
-16 IIKNRYEELSKPV
+16 
-29 IFKNLK
+29 
-35 RGSKVNIVKNQIE
+35 NIVKNQVE
-48 VTKNSYQDDGEG
+48 VTKNSYHDDGDG

-75 QRNGTKYDID
+75 QRNGTRYDID

-120 LTINKIVY
+120 LTVNKIVY

-162 MDGTLYN
+162 IDGTLYN

-195 EKAKE
+195 EKSKN
-200 DGLDVQGIEEE
+200 DGLDVTGLEEE
-211 ILTVKEENT
+211 FLNVKKEENN
-220 MDEDSKTPEVVESVE
+220 MDEDSKPTEAVETPVVEETPAVEE
-235 TVEAEAPATPETETV
+235 TVEETVAETPEATE
-250 ETEVVENASKKK
+250 ETEKVENGADK
-262 DDEEDAIEV
+262 EEAKEV
-271 EEVEVEDETEAKD
+271 EADEDEKEEKAED
-284 DTESDE
+284 D
-290 EDEDKKKKND
+290 
-300 ADEAKEETEPVTEE
+300 KEETEESEKKENQIE
-314 VETEVVENEISD
+314 VDNEISD
-326 AQVKELF
+326 AEVKELF
-333 DKIDNLTSM
+333 KKIDNLTSLV
-342 IEKVTGEDPLAEGV
+342 EKATAVENPVVEGV
-356 EEIVEDDL
+356 EEIVEEDL
-364 NETADKVEN
+364 NETTEKVEN
-373 NVKEETQDMDKEEIQ
+373 NLTEETQMDKEEIQ

-400 NAAPATAPEFKKDE
+400 NAVEAKAPEFKKDE
-414 NSAELSDLDWKDR
+414 NSVKVADLNWKDR
-427 YNKQVNSAWEAFRAG
+427 YNKQVNAAWEAFRAG

-462 KEGIAKNSM
+462 EAGIAKNSM
-471 TIASMGN
+471 TIESMGN

-524 RNVAMCDDGKNGN
+524 RNVALCDDGKDGN

-544 TAEPV
+544 TAEPK
-549 TSKLEEMA
+549 TGKLEEMA

-598 EQAVIESAQSV
+598 EQAVLESKQSV
-609 DYAPKTDTEAMVA
+609 DYAPTTDTAAMVA
-622 YLEAIAEI
+622 WLQAISEI

-666 TDGEQ
+666 TDGEI
-671 PQIFGTPYIVVPN
+671 PQIFGTPFIVVPN
-684 DLMPTIESDDTVAFT
+684 DLMPTIESEDAIAFT
-699 VDGESVPITHA
+699 VEGEEVPITHA

-729 DVATEASYEVNGT
+729 DIATEASYEINGT

-760 GGAVKDV
+760 GGAVKD
-767 TRVSGIKQIAS
+767 TSRVSGIKQLGA

>member
-1 MKIENISR
+1 M
-9 YVKQWCA
+9 
-16 IIKNRYEELSKPV
+16 
-29 IFKNLK
+29 
-35 RGSKVNIVKNQIE
+35 NIVKNQVE
-48 VTKNSYQDDGEG
+48 VTKNSYSDEGEG

-75 QRNGTKYDID
+75 QRNGTRYDID

-120 LTINKIVY
+120 LTVNKIVY

-162 MDGTLYN
+162 IDGTLYN

-195 EKAKE
+195 EKSRN
-200 DGLDVQGIEEE
+200 DGLDVTGLEEE
-211 ILTVKEENT
+211 FLNVKKEENN
-220 MDEDSKTPEVVESVE
+220 MDEDSKPTEAVETPVVEETPAVEE
-235 TVEAEAPATPETETV
+235 TVEETVAETPEATEETEKVENGADKEDAKEAEA
-250 ETEVVENASKKK
+250 
-262 DDEEDAIEV
+262 D
-271 EEVEVEDETEAKD
+271 EDEKEEKAED
-284 DTESDE
+284 D
-290 EDEDKKKKND
+290 
-300 ADEAKEETEPVTEE
+300 KEETEESEKKENQIE
-314 VETEVVENEISD
+314 VDNEISD
-326 AQVKELF
+326 AEVKELF
-333 DKIDNLTSM
+333 KRIDNLTSLV
-342 IEKVTGEDPLAEGV
+342 EKATAVENPVVEGV
-356 EEIVEDDL
+356 EEIVEEDL
-364 NETADKVEN
+364 NETAEKVEN
-373 NVKEETQDMDKEEIQ
+373 NLTEETQMDKEEIQ

-400 NAAPATAPEFKKDE
+400 NAVEAKAPEFKKDE
-414 NSAELSDLDWKDR
+414 NSVKVADLNWKDR
-427 YNKQVNSAWEAFRAG
+427 YNKQVNAAWEAFRAG

-462 KEGIAKNSM
+462 EAGIAKNSM
-471 TIASMGN
+471 TIESMGN

-524 RNVAMCDDGKNGN
+524 KNVALCDDGKDGN

-544 TAEPV
+544 TAEPK
-549 TSKLEEMA
+549 TGKLEEMA

-598 EQAVIESAQSV
+598 EQAVLESKQSV
-609 DYAPKTDTEAMVA
+609 DYAPTTDTAAMVA
-622 YLEAIAEI
+622 WLQAISEI

-666 TDGEQ
+666 TDGEI
-671 PQIFGTPYIVVPN
+671 PQIFGTPFIVVPN
-684 DLMPTIESDDTVAFT
+684 DLMPTIESEDAIAFT
-699 VDGESVPITHA
+699 VEGEEVPITHA
-710 VFYADLSEFVG
+710 LFYADLSEFVG

-729 DVATEASYEVNGT
+729 DIATEASYEINGT

-760 GGAVKDV
+760 GGAVKD
-767 TRVSGIKQIAS
+767 TSRVSGIKQLGA

>member
-1 MKIENISR
+1 M
-9 YVKQWCA
+9 
-16 IIKNRYEELSKPV
+16 
-29 IFKNLK
+29 
-35 RGSKVNIVKNQIE
+35 NIVKNEIE
-48 VTKNSYQDDGEG
+48 VTRNSYKDDGEG

-75 QRNGTKYDID
+75 QRNGTRYDID
-85 TLDISKYQGQLTADH
+85 SLDISKYQGQLTADH

-182 NYSAVINTVRNSL
+182 NYSAVIKTVKNSL
-195 EKAKE
+195 EKAKN
-200 DGLDVQGIEEE
+200 DGLDITGIEERFFN
-211 ILTVKEENT
+211 EEKT
-220 MDEDSKTPEVVESVE
+220 MENDSNPEVVEAVE
-235 TVEAEAPATPETETV
+235 VKEVNEDGTVEAVVEGEEVTLAPADEDTKEAVEELTNEAEVETEEVKTEPAEVEKTENEAETTEEVKEDEAEEVVGPETETV
-250 ETEVVENASKKK
+250 K
-262 DDEEDAIEV
+262 
-271 EEVEVEDETEAKD
+271 
-284 DTESDE
+284 
-290 EDEDKKKKND
+290 
-300 ADEAKEETEPVTEE
+300 AD
-314 VETEVVENEISD
+314 NEISD
-326 AQVKELF
+326 AEVKQLF
-333 DKIDNLTSM
+333 DKIDSLTELVS
-342 IEKVTGEDPLAEGV
+342 KVVGKENPVVEGV

-364 NETADKVEN
+364 NETTDKVEN
-373 NVKEETQDMDKEEIQ
+373 NLTEETQMDKTEIQ
-388 NAVAEALKGYFA
+388 NAVAEALKGYF
-400 NAAPATAPEFKKDE
+400 NEAPATAPEFKKDE
-414 NSAELSDLDWKDR
+414 NSAEFSEMNWKER
-427 YNKQVNSAWEAFRAG
+427 YNKQINSAWEAFRAG

-462 KEGIAKNSM
+462 EAGIAKNSM

-484 MYREIIGKR
+484 MYREIVGKR

-498 IINATNW
+498 IINATDW

-524 RNVAMCDDGKNGN
+524 RNVALCDDGADGN

-544 TAEPV
+544 SAEPV
-549 TSKLEEMA
+549 TGKLEEMA

-588 KRAQLVIARL
+588 KRAQLVIAKL
-598 EQAVIESAQSV
+598 EEAVKESGQSV
-609 DYAPKTDTEAMVA
+609 KYAPTTDSEAMVA
-622 YLEAIAEI
+622 WLQAIAEI
-630 SDATVNG
+630 SDATTNG
-637 TLIFNNK
+637 YLVFNNK

-659 GPLSHIF
+659 GPLSQRIS
-666 TDGEQ
+666 TE
-671 PQIFGTPYIVVPN
+671 PTLA
-684 DLMPTIESDDTVAFT
+684 LMEGSDWSSL
-699 VDGESVPITHA
+699 GHM
-710 VFYADLSEFVG
+710 LS
-721 YTSGGLQY
+721 S
-729 DVATEASYEVNGT
+729 
-742 VRSAYQRNELVLR
+742 
-755 GSFFR
+755 
-760 GGAVKDV
+760 
-767 TRVSGIKQIAS
+767 
-778 ES
+778 